1 MEQPKYFLGVVHKV
15 RQHFKG
21 VGDFQLLT
29 YDVEG
34 IRGLKN
40 DAIISIADM
49 GERGG
54 VKIVKKC

>member
-1 MEQPKYFLGVVHKV
+1 M
-15 RQHFKG
+15 
-21 VGDFQLLT
+21 
-29 YDVEG
+29 EG

-54 VKIVKKC
+54 GQNREKVLTYFMDDPYSTLADDGYK